1 MFACR
6 RNPGDHVRW
15 ATRAAAG
22 ADAGL
27 AGTSGGFIAPAC
39 ARLSGSESTARG
51 NTITLCNFDSL
62 DIEMHPVRNN

>member
-1 MFACR
+1 MFPCR

-51 NTITLCNFDSL
+51 NTIRSFDLL
-62 DIEMHPVRNN
+62 DIERPVHNS